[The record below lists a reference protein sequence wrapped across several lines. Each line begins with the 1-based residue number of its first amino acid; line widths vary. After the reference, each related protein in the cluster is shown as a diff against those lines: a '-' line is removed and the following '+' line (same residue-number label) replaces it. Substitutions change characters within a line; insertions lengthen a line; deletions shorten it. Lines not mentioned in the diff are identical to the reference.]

1 MTTRFR
7 VVDHAATGQ
16 RYRTVSPAS
25 HQYESP
31 ARAKIAAELAQG
43 QPGKFDSTFGS
54 IPWSPTGGGADVE
67 GNLLAMAGLPGT
79 PSAFGTHK
87 GRHGFPVPN
96 IFNAIGPGTRLGSVL
111 QMSDAG
117 REFASLMNQRRG
129 GSDGGS
135 YGNLF
140 GVGGRLYGRTWGTG
154 LVADPN
160 NGTGGTG
167 GTGATSRRYGNSDP
181 QRYGGQGGTSGGYGG
196 SHGAGGGPSGPP
208 TPGQGAA
215 THLLRDLKAEAE
227 ADAEVFSWGEHV
239 AFPVGKA
246 AAHLTMRGLSLLNK
260 FKSLFEYPVGP
271 DGSVSPSPLDPSVG
285 GAGYYPTMTPEQS
298 GGHAMSSALLLDTLA
313 EAYRRMQEQAH
324 LPAGSDAGGGGGTS
338 TAPERLFLHGMK
350 HWYDAVAGRR

>member
-96 IFNAIGPGTRLGSVL
+96 IFNAIGPGTLLGAVL

-129 GSDGGS
+129 GSGGMS
-135 YGNLF
+135 QRDPF
-140 GVGGRLYGRTWGTG
+140 GVGGRLYGRPTGNEAVSEGGGGGSEGTSG
-154 LVADPN
+154 DGRPARMESEGEKDTYTEFAVGVLVAA
-160 NGTGGTG
+160 GFEAVAEGAATWRAASKFVKAGVTHIIAGAAGWGVSKGMSAGG
-167 GTGATSRRYGNSDP
+167 GA
-181 QRYGGQGGTSGGYGG
+181 GGTSGTEEFDPWSGNLYG
-196 SHGAGGGPSGPP
+196 
-208 TPGQGAA
+208 
-215 THLLRDLKAEAE
+215 RR
-227 ADAEVFSWGEHV
+227 AD
-239 AFPVGKA
+239 
-246 AAHLTMRGLSLLNK
+246 
-260 FKSLFEYPVGP
+260 
-271 DGSVSPSPLDPSVG
+271 G
-285 GAGYYPTMTPEQS
+285 GASGNYPTATPEHS
-298 GGHAMSSALLLDTLA
+298 GGHARSTALVLNQLA
-313 EAYRRMQEQAH
+313 EALRRWQNQAH
-324 LPAGSDAGGGGGTS
+324 MPAGSEAGGGGGTAM
-338 TAPERLFLHGMK
+338 APERLFLHGMK
-350 HWYDAVAGRR
+350 HWYDMVAMHRVA